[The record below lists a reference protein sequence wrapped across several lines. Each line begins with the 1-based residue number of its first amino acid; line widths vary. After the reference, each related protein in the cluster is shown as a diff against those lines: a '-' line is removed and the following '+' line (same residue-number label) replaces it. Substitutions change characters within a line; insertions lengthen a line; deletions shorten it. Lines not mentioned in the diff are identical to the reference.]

1 MPTYKAPVRDMR
13 FLMNE
18 VFDFERHYKAQPN
31 GEEAT
36 PDMVEAIIG
45 EMAKLCEN
53 TIAPLYQSGD
63 EEGCKLEDG
72 VVTTPEGF
80 QRSLRRIHRWRLA
93 RSEPPG
99 RSGRPRPAH
108 VSGPD

>member
-18 VFDFERHYKAQPN
+18 VFDFESHYKIPN

-53 TIAPLYQSGD
+53 TIALYQSGD
-63 EEGCKLEDG
+63 EEAA
-72 VVTTPEGF
+72 
-80 QRSLRRIHRWRLA
+80 S
-93 RSEPPG
+93 
-99 RSGRPRPAH
+99 
-108 VSGPD
+108 